1 MASAVKVKF
10 ITRPGIKAMSR
21 ELHRVFIA
29 VDLADQLRENMVRIQ
44 RELMSSGIDMK
55 PVEPE
60 NLHITLRFI
69 GEISR
74 ELLEEVKKR
83 LGAIKY
89 NKFTIHVRG
98 VGAFPSIDRPRV
110 IWVGIEEGARDLMNL
125 HELIMRFT
133 GDIGERDE
141 RGFVPH
147 LTIARVKY
155 VRNKE
160 KYMEVVRKYE
170 NMDFGT
176 QIVDSIKL
184 KRSVLTPRG
193 PIYSDLM
200 TIKLS

>member
-1 MASAVKVKF
+1 
-10 ITRPGIKAMSR
+10 MSK
-21 ELHRVFIA
+21 EIYRVFIA
-29 VDLADQLRENMVRIQ
+29 VDLTDQLKEPIIRMQ
-44 RELMSSGIDMK
+44 KELMSTGVDMK

-60 NLHITLRFI
+60 NMHITLRFI
-69 GEISR
+69 GEIGR
-74 ELLEEVKKR
+74 DLVEEVKKR
-83 LGAIKY
+83 LSSIKY
-89 NKFTIHVRG
+89 NQFTMHVRG
-98 VGAFPSIDRPRV
+98 VGAFPNIERPRV

-125 HELIMRFT
+125 HELLMKFT

-155 VRNKE
+155 VRNRDR
-160 KYMEVVRKYE
+160 YMEVIRKYE

-176 QIVDSIKL
+176 QLVDSIKL
-184 KRSVLTPRG
+184 KRSILTPKG